1 MRLVATNVARS
12 VIFVLLCV
20 CVVSVPLRSHSSRH
34 SAVRYIDACVLVMPV
49 SRASTTTRRPGQTR
63 LGAGNRRSDRVRV
76 ATTGE
81 CGLTL
86 RARRRCGLMSN
97 YSDRFFRYHPVALS
111 DPSLPVLLVMKSRSP
126 PPLLTVTPRTPDAA
140 GVYRLISTCERLG
153 THRGL

>member
-12 VIFVLLCV
+12 VIFVLLCM
-20 CVVSVPLRSHSSRH
+20 CVVSVPLRSHSNRH

-49 SRASTTTRRPGQTR
+49 SCASTRLRPGQTR

-111 DPSLPVLLVMKSRSP
+111 DPSLPVLLVMMSRSP
-126 PPLLTVTPRTPDAA
+126 PPLNCDAMNPR
-140 GVYRLISTCERLG
+140 RRRCL
-153 THRGL
+153 